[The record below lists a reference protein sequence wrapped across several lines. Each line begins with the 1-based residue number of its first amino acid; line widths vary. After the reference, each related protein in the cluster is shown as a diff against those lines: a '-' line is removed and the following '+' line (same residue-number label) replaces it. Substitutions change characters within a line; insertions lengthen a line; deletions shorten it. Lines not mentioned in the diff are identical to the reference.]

1 MTETMHQVVKLGR
14 GKHSSPDHGAC
25 VMELASMLAGE
36 RFSDRPRTVCP
47 VIGAFLRTYNDA
59 LDDERRQDL
68 YPYAADA
75 VGTLA
80 DADVE
85 RRRAERCV
93 EFTDEMAPG
102 SRFVLRRWSSRR
114 RLAAAGE
121 LAARAASRSLDER
134 RHARTLRFVRELMA
148 VGSLPGVDDRQPQ
161 LLVPVDGLDDQL
173 VAQPLE
179 HGLQPADGG
188 GLDEGRPAA

>member
-1 MTETMHQVVKLGR
+1 MTEISHQVVRLGR
-14 GKHSSPDHGAC
+14 GKHSSPEHGAC

-68 YPYAADA
+68 YRYAADA
-75 VGTLA
+75 VGTMA
-80 DADVE
+80 DAGLE

-93 EFTDEMAPG
+93 EFTVKMAPG
-102 SRFVLRRWSSRR
+102 TRFPLRRWSSRR
-114 RLAAAGE
+114 RMAAAGE

-134 RHARTLRFVRELMA
+134 RHARTLRFVEDLIA
-148 VGSLPGVDDRQPQ
+148 LGSSAG
-161 LLVPVDGLDDQL
+161 
-173 VAQPLE
+173 PLS
-179 HGLQPADGG
+179 
-188 GLDEGRPAA
+188 PAAAAPGRSPAPPAARR

>member
-1 MTETMHQVVKLGR
+1 MTETMHQVVRLGR

-68 YPYAADA
+68 YRYAADA
-75 VGTLA
+75 VGTLG
-80 DADVE
+80 DAEVE

-121 LAARAASRSLDER
+121 LAARAASRSLDDP
-134 RHARTLRFVRELMA
+134 RHARTLRFVRELI
-148 VGSLPGVDDRQPQ
+148 SLTRVDDRQAQ

-179 HGLQPADGG
+179 HRLQPADGG